1 MVEFDMNPQQSSWSD
16 RSYTFRPGLGA
27 PTAKGGK
34 AEYDTGKKDSI
45 GKTWKEDA
53 SKGQRAKVFDSDGA
67 WIGEWLG
74 GQTRVL
80 LRNTKRQRKTQWMAG
95 KGDGFLVWDIN
106 GNGIIDDN
114 TEIMSEYD
122 KDGNAAFANGFEKLA
137 HYFDKDKNGIIEGA
151 ETQRVDVLGRWR
163 CDHRTGELQP
173 LSKFGITQIMVPTN
187 KNTLQGDYT
196 KKDRDT
202 LTLSGGQYQEPFQKC
217 RTTQLIRLYRLYLR
231 TRQVVSLYWAEKC
244 NSNHTP
250 NTTFGIQAKRNKSI
264 KT

>member
-1 MVEFDMNPQQSSWSD
+1 MIADTNNANGRFTTNTSLNASGRWGLSIEKRNASGDWEAIDAKPSFKDTTGTITAGDVKLNLVQTSDGGYKNDGKGVVSVGGEMVEFDMNPQQSSWSD

-74 GQTRVL
+74 GAKPEYFYGTR
-80 LRNTKRQRKTQWMAG
+80 KDKEKTQWMAG

-114 TEIMSEYD
+114 TEMMSELI
-122 KDGNAAFANGFEKLA
+122 KMV
-137 HYFDKDKNGIIEGA
+137 
-151 ETQRVDVLGRWR
+151 TQHLPMD
-163 CDHRTGELQP
+163 
-173 LSKFGITQIMVPTN
+173 S
-187 KNTLQGDYT
+187 
-196 KKDRDT
+196 
-202 LTLSGGQYQEPFQKC
+202 
-217 RTTQLIRLYRLYLR
+217 
-231 TRQVVSLYWAEKC
+231 
-244 NSNHTP
+244 
-250 NTTFGIQAKRNKSI
+250 RN
-264 KT
+264 